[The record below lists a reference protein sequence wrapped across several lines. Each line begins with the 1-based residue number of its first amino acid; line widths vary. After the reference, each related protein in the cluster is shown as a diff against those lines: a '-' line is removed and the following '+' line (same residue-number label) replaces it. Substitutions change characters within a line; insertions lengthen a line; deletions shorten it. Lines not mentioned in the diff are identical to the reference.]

1 MNEPASTRTP
11 LVSIVLTTLNGAP
24 YLREAVGSCLNQTYQ
39 NLELIV
45 VDGGSTD
52 GTLDVLGEY
61 TDPRLRVIHQP
72 NNAGQLPGAI
82 NLGLADAH
90 GEYLTWM
97 QADCIYEP
105 DAVERMVS
113 ALEAHPEVGHVYADY
128 WQIDELSNH
137 LKVVRTCE
145 PDEILQAKSDPCGVC
160 FMIRR
165 ALREAVGPHDVST
178 HPNHDSDYRW
188 RIALRFQSQHIP
200 EPLYAWRLHASS
212 LSGTTPWYVLARND
226 VPIRQRLGLLSAQQ
240 VGRELAAID
249 MARAFECYQFG
260 CFEQV
265 PALVWA
271 GLRRDPAFA
280 RNRGVWAILFRS
292 MQRTWMPHA

>member
-1 MNEPASTRTP
+1 MSDQVRLQAPVAG
-11 LVSIVLTTLNGAP
+11 IVLTTLNGAR
-24 YLREAVGSCLNQTYQ
+24 YLREALDSCLNQTYCHI
-39 NLELIV
+39 ELIV

-52 GTLDVLGEY
+52 GTLDILAEY
-61 TDPRLRVIHQP
+61 HDPRLRVIHQP
-72 NNAGQLPGAI
+72 DNAGKLPGAI
-82 NLGLADAH
+82 NLGLAAAR

-97 QADCIYEP
+97 QADCIYQP
-105 DAVERMVS
+105 DAIEHMVG

-128 WQIDELSNH
+128 WQIDEQGRR

-165 ALREAVGPHDVST
+165 AVREAVGPHDVAT

-188 RIALRFQSQHIP
+188 RIALRFASLHIP
-200 EPLYAWRLHASS
+200 EPLYDWRLHPNS
-212 LSGTTPWYVLARND
+212 LSGTTAWYVLARND
-226 VPIRQRLGLLSAQQ
+226 VPIRQRLGLLTAEQAE
-240 VGRELAAID
+240 RELAAID
-249 MARAFECYQFG
+249 MARAFESYQSG

-265 PALVWA
+265 PALVWG

-292 MQRTWMPHA
+292 MQRQWMSHA